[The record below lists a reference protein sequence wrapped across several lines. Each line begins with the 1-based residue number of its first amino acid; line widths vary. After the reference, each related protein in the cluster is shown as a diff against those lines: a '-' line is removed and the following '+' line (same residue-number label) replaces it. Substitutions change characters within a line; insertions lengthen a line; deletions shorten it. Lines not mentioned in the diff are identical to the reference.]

1 MKLSSQS
8 SRRCFLGTSFAGGVS
23 LLSGARVS
31 GKESQG
37 SLAFPRVSPESEGL
51 AGKHIV
57 DFIDAMAKEGH
68 EIHGLMILRNGN
80 VIAEGW
86 AHPYGPEINH
96 SMYSLSKSFTS
107 TAVGLAVGE
116 GLFQI
121 TDKVV
126 SFFPEEAPDEI
137 SENLASMEIRDLL
150 TMSAGMAKSASSSV
164 FNTKNWVEAF
174 LREPV
179 LEIPGT
185 TFDYNTAATYML
197 SAIIQKVTGE
207 KLIDFLSPRL
217 FEKTGIFGAT
227 WDECPLGINKGGFGL
242 NINTEGLARFG
253 QLYLQKGRWN
263 GEEVVSEAW
272 INEATG
278 KQIQQEADDNG
289 NPDWQQGYGYQFWRS
304 RHNAYRGD
312 GAFGQFTIVI
322 PEKRAVIVMSSESA
336 SMQGELDLV
345 WKHLLSHFQEEALS
359 PAKAGERMMKEQLD
373 EMAVPYLRGGRVS
386 KQSVLVSGRVIQFPA
401 NPMKLDTLMLE
412 FNANETKVSGGSE
425 EKGDWEASVGFR
437 EWKRGLMPIA
447 VSNSW
452 LVSRGKTDEKG
463 FSKVALSGSW
473 KDGHTFEMVWRYYE
487 TPHHDLVRIRFEEEG
502 ATLELFDSLSFR
514 KGKGAKPKVKLSGV
528 FVERPAE

>member
-1 MKLSSQS
+1 MNPFSQS
-8 SRRCFLGTSFAGGVS
+8 SRRRFLGTSLAGGAS
-23 LLSGARVS
+23 LLSGAWVS
-31 GKESQG
+31 GKESQ
-37 SLAFPRVSPESEGL
+37 SALALPRVSPESEGL

-57 DFIDAMAKEGH
+57 DFINAMGKGGH

-86 AHPYGPEINH
+86 ADPYGPEINH

-126 SFFPEEAPDEI
+126 SFFPDEAPDEI
-137 SENLASMEIRDLL
+137 SENLASMEIRHLL
-150 TMSAGMAKSASSSV
+150 MMSAGMAKSASSSV
-164 FNTKNWVEAF
+164 FNAENWVEAF
-174 LREPV
+174 LQEPV
-179 LEIPGT
+179 LKTPGT

-197 SAIIQKVTGE
+197 SAIIQKVTGG

-217 FEKTGIFGAT
+217 FEKTGIAGAT

-263 GEEVVSEAW
+263 GEQVVSEAW
-272 INEATG
+272 IDEATR

-304 RHNAYRGD
+304 LHNAYRGD

-322 PEKRAVIVMSSESA
+322 PEKQVVVVMSSESA

-345 WKHLLSHFQEEALS
+345 WEHLLPHFQEGALTEEKVGDS
-359 PAKAGERMMKEQLD
+359 GLKKRLD
-373 EMAVPYLRGGRVS
+373 EMAVPYLRGEKMSKEAVS
-386 KQSVLVSGRVIQFPA
+386 VSGRVIQFPA
-401 NPMKLDTLMLE
+401 NPMKLDTLRLE
-412 FNANETKVSGGSE
+412 FSANETKVSAGSE

-437 EWKRGLMPIA
+437 EWKRGLMPVA
-447 VSNSW
+447 MSNSW
-452 LVSRGKTDEKG
+452 LVSRGKMDERG
-463 FSKVALSGSW
+463 FSNVAVSGWW
-473 KDGHTFEMVWRYYE
+473 KDENTFEMVWRYYE

-502 ATLELFDSLSFR
+502 ATLELFDSLSLR
-514 KGKGAKPKVKLSGV
+514 KGKVAKPKVTLSGA